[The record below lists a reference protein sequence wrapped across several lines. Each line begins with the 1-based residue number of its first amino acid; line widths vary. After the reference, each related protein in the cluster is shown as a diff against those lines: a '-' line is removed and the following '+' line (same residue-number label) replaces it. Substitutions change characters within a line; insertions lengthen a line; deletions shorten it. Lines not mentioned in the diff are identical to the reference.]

1 MDSDCVPG
9 TVLSSI
15 ISAMYQA
22 SSGANGTKGQEF
34 MALVQLLVK
43 LGLFIAL
50 VLLFVLVVY
59 LPASCI
65 PNKRW
70 PESWFGSREHA
81 KQHAINAIA
90 AAHTLLIMLIA
101 KGCFFLIDV
110 EPLEPDE
117 DADGGSRLVA
127 APSASTS
134 ACESNDYCI
143 FFYFLYLGWGAT
155 VLLVA
160 MPPLWYLNRVWK
172 AGRLVA
178 RWEDDGTITI
188 GTERWFPDFQ
198 RAYGFVYL
206 RYDPWAWWYEAAATA
221 RKVMLVAFTVLLSG
235 RPIPFAVLSL
245 LVVTFSLWLQLKYK
259 PFLDGEHT
267 LTSTPVEI
275 HPRKRA
281 GAGDVQDDTVAP
293 PARPPRGLA
302 ALKNRSDL
310 EMDGPAPPVK
320 KRRRGQLP
328 PRKERYS
335 CCFCC
340 TRTRC
345 KYFTKLVVGAI
356 VGVAVPVGL
365 CIYMVAERSWNL
377 VIGTGGGVVT
387 FGIVVA
393 SAIGVVCTVK
403 LLSTCCCGGCCWC
416 CCSCGAV
423 PTPEYEVVV
432 DGVAIAVDGVP
443 GDADQDTVL
452 NAQVSRREHVG
463 EDAVEESD
471 ADAADTLEQIALVS
485 MFVLLMM
492 GLLTYLINLLPE
504 SDPVT
509 VITVA
514 LSCVALVAAAAPFVA
529 TYWLYTHPDEKR
541 LALWLAPIE
550 RCLSPIEKAAEAVT
564 HANETVSATDDSVE
578 VDVDASVPAEA
589 TETENAILMP

>member
-1 MDSDCVPG
+1 
-9 TVLSSI
+9 
-15 ISAMYQA
+15 
-22 SSGANGTKGQEF
+22 
-34 MALVQLLVK
+34 
-43 LGLFIAL
+43 
-50 VLLFVLVVY
+50 
-59 LPASCI
+59 
-65 PNKRW
+65 
-70 PESWFGSREHA
+70 
-81 KQHAINAIA
+81 
-90 AAHTLLIMLIA
+90 
-101 KGCFFLIDV
+101 
-110 EPLEPDE
+110 
-117 DADGGSRLVA
+117 
-127 APSASTS
+127 
-134 ACESNDYCI
+134 
-143 FFYFLYLGWGAT
+143 
-155 VLLVA
+155 
-160 MPPLWYLNRVWK
+160 VWK

-178 RWEDDGTITI
+178 RWEDDGSITI

-206 RYDPWAWWYEAAATA
+206 RYDPWAWWYEAAATT
-221 RKVMLVAFTVLLSG
+221 RKVMLVAFTVLLSEDQ
-235 RPIPFAVLSL
+235 IPFALLSL
-245 LVVTFSLWLQLKYK
+245 LVVTLALWLQLKYK

-267 LTSTPVEI
+267 FASTPVGI
-275 HPRKRA
+275 HPRKIA
-281 GAGDVQDDTVAP
+281 DSCAVQGDTTAQ
-293 PARPPRGLA
+293 PARPSRGLA
-302 ALKNRSDL
+302 ALKNKS
-310 EMDGPAPPVK
+310 EVEAEAAEPPVQ
-320 KRRRGQLP
+320 KRRCGQLP

-345 KYFTKLVVGAI
+345 KYFTKLVVGAV
-356 VGVAVPVGL
+356 VGIAVPLGL
-365 CIYMVAERSWNL
+365 HIYMSEERSWDL

-403 LLSTCCCGGCCWC
+403 LLSTCCCGGWCWC

-529 TYWLYTHPDEKR
+529 TYWLYTHPDDKR
-541 LALWLAPIE
+541 VALWLAPIG

-564 HANETVSATDDSVE
+564 HAYETVSATDDSVE